1 MSNSW
6 SRCSTPGV
14 WTTAILVVLCSVLN
28 LRTAQAEEIFR
39 EALDPAT
46 SPVSPTVLPTNEPGS
61 TGASDNERKS
71 DKKKKEGLAAS
82 SGSATQTTDF
92 VNAVAK
98 PEAAILPDTPQR
110 TVSGQPVSP
119 PEIAVVVPPATVS
132 GAPVPMPNATPDV
145 ALSTESAQ
153 LPIAIESPSAPVTT
167 GSTKPEGQS
176 SVTRDPIVNDLVKS
190 ADEAVEG
197 SSSKPS
203 APALVNPAI
212 LPDPA
217 IADPAGIVPVETQV
231 AEEPWSA
238 ERTIALL
245 TERAIAQGSSPYEV
259 LAVARCETGYTFM
272 PWRENG
278 NLLRGSMGEVGVG
291 QWLPPVERNHWG
303 RTPHWQEYQYHIM
316 AAYVNGDPN
325 AIWWDADAL
334 AWSMGPA
341 APAGFRSGWSCWR
354 IRGPWWFM

>member
-14 WTTAILVVLCSVLN
+14 WTTAILVVLCSVLS

-110 TVSGQPVSP
+110 TVSGQPMSP

-153 LPIAIESPSAPVTT
+153 LPIVIESPSAPVTT

-176 SVTRDPIVNDLVKS
+176 PVTSDPIVNDLVKS

-203 APALVNPAI
+203 APALVQSG
-212 LPDPA
+212 D
-217 IADPAGIVPVETQV
+217 
-231 AEEPWSA
+231 
-238 ERTIALL
+238 
-245 TERAIAQGSSPYEV
+245 SS
-259 LAVARCETGYTFM
+259 
-272 PWRENG
+272 
-278 NLLRGSMGEVGVG
+278 
-291 QWLPPVERNHWG
+291 
-303 RTPHWQEYQYHIM
+303 
-316 AAYVNGDPN
+316 
-325 AIWWDADAL
+325 
-334 AWSMGPA
+334 
-341 APAGFRSGWSCWR
+341 
-354 IRGPWWFM
+354 